1 MKGEDVK
8 TLFRIVDE
16 TTDNLARAIKAT
28 TKVMILGYC
37 VTARQASKRLIAH
50 SERLEAAIP
59 KLEEQVTCSLDD
71 MAAEDLGK
79 AMDVAFGDEARSK
92 RARRRKANA
101 GKKKV
106 AKKVAK
112 KKTNGEG
119 RFTPRREH

>member
-37 VTARQASKRLIAH
+37 ATARQASKRLIAH

-79 AMDVAFGDEARSK
+79 AMDVAFGLDDAPKSK
-92 RARRRKANA
+92 RARRRA
-101 GKKKV
+101 KKKV
-106 AKKVAK
+106 TKKVAK

-119 RFTPRREH
+119 RFTRPSA